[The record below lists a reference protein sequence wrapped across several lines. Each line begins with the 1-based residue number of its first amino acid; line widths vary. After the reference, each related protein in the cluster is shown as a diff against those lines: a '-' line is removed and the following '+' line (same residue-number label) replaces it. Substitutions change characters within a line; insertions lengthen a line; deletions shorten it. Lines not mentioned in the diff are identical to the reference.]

1 MIHAQSIR
9 SGLASALGLFSLL
22 ALSACTVGPDYRT
35 PDTAAAKIDA
45 TASKPYDRS
54 RFESLWWKQFDDPTL
69 NQLVEQSLSGNRDLR
84 VAFARLRAARALR
97 DDVAN
102 DRFPVVTS
110 RASADIGKGQQPGV
124 TEDRVN
130 SERYDLGLD
139 SAWELDL
146 FGRIRR
152 QLESS
157 DALSE
162 AAEADLQQLQ
172 VSLIAELVDAYGQL
186 RGAQLREKIALS
198 NLENQKESRQ
208 LTEQLRDAGVGA
220 ELDVLRADARL
231 AATAAS
237 VPQLQAEAERA
248 RHRIA
253 TLLGQRPEELTVDL
267 SPRDLPAITKALPIG
282 DPGELLRRRPD
293 IRAAERRL
301 AASTADVGVA
311 TADLFPRV
319 SLSGFLGFTAGR
331 GSQIGSSAARAWSVG
346 PSISWAAFDLGSV
359 RARLR
364 GAKADADAALASYE
378 QQVLLAPKNRRMPSA
393 TMASARSAWSRWS
406 ASRKPAAPPRNRRR
420 SATAKAPPISWCCWT
435 PNASNSPPKMPRP
448 RPRSSC
454 TAASWRSTAP
464 SAVAGNPAPEPAI
477 PGRWKSATPAP
488 RLQLPVAGLFMRSAG
503 ARSSPTSFLGDGVEA
518 RRALPRAIPAAPAA
532 RSGYTGCRYPP
543 AGARPPGRGHDRWR
557 RDGRCHG

>member
-267 SPRDLPAITKALPIG
+267 SPRDLPAITSPA
-282 DPGELLRRRPD
+282 DRRSRRTAAPPAD

-378 QQVLLAPKNRRMPSA
+378 QQVLLALEESANAFSDYGKRQERLVSLVRQSEASRAAAQQAAIRYREGTTDFLVLLDAEREQLSAEDAQAQAEVELYRGIVAIYRSLGGGWQPSA
-393 TMASARSAWSRWS
+393 
-406 ASRKPAAPPRNRRR
+406 
-420 SATAKAPPISWCCWT
+420 
-435 PNASNSPPKMPRP
+435 
-448 RPRSSC
+448 
-454 TAASWRSTAP
+454 
-464 SAVAGNPAPEPAI
+464 
-477 PGRWKSATPAP
+477 
-488 RLQLPVAGLFMRSAG
+488 
-503 ARSSPTSFLGDGVEA
+503 
-518 RRALPRAIPAAPAA
+518 
-532 RSGYTGCRYPP
+532 
-543 AGARPPGRGHDRWR
+543 
-557 RDGRCHG
+557 

>member
-331 GSQIGSSAARAWSVG
+331 GSLERRPRLERRPEHQ
-346 PSISWAAFDLGSV
+346 LG
-359 RARLR
+359 RLR
-364 GAKADADAALASYE
+364 PRQRACPPA
-378 QQVLLAPKNRRMPSA
+378 RRQG
-393 TMASARSAWSRWS
+393 
-406 ASRKPAAPPRNRRR
+406 RRR
-420 SATAKAPPISWCCWT
+420 RRAGQLRTAGAAGPGRIGECLQRLWQAPGAPGLAGPPVGSQPRRRATGGDPL
-435 PNASNSPPKMPRP
+435 PRRHHRFPGAAGRRTRATLRRRCPGPGRGRAVP
-448 RPRSSC
+448 RHRGDLPLPRRWLATQRLNRLS
-454 TAASWRSTAP
+454 
-464 SAVAGNPAPEPAI
+464 

-488 RLQLPVAGLFMRSAG
+488 RLQLLVAGLFYAQRGGSVEPHVLAAIAAG
-503 ARSSPTSFLGDGVEA
+503 YSR
-518 RRALPRAIPAAPAA
+518 
-532 RSGYTGCRYPP
+532 RSGCAEWIYRV
-543 AGARPPGRGHDRWR
+543 
-557 RDGRCHG
+557 